1 MKTLGW
7 WLLTSTSHCLN
18 ESVRSGPA
26 PQARC
31 YCFPKG
37 YVFAC
42 LSAGDS
48 LGRIA
53 ISLMAMC
60 EVDLAEAQKEVDE
73 FVRTRS
79 HYPTVHESQET
90 A

>member
-1 MKTLGW
+1 
-7 WLLTSTSHCLN
+7 
-18 ESVRSGPA
+18 
-26 PQARC
+26 
-31 YCFPKG
+31 
-37 YVFAC
+37 VFAR

-53 ISLMAMC
+53 ISLMAMR

-79 HYPTVHESQET
+79 HHPAVHESEGT